1 MLVAEATRG
10 NDPDLAIAVVFHDS
24 IEDQEVPREVIAGA
38 FGEDVA
44 SLVEEVTDD
53 KSLGKEERKERQVE
67 EAPNKSDRAK
77 LLKLADKISNLR
89 AIAVSPPRDWSVKR
103 RLEYVNWAR
112 RVKKGLFGIS
122 PFLEQEFENAAKEAE
137 KTTIL
142 QR

>member
-1 MLVAEATRG
+1 M
-10 NDPDLAIAVVFHDS
+10 
-24 IEDQEVPREVIAGA
+24 
-38 FGEDVA
+38 
-44 SLVEEVTDD
+44 
-53 KSLGKEERKERQVE
+53 ERKERQVE

-77 LLKLADKISNLR
+77 SLKLADKISNLR

-112 RVKKGLFGIS
+112 RVKKGLFGVS

-137 KTTIL
+137 KTIIL